1 MMLGAIVQRGWS
13 KLARNAPR
21 VVSIMLGTLVAAE
34 LGHTALVLSPL
45 VGVGS
50 LEAKPGGAEGL
61 HDQIRPGR
69 VDAGRIIEAHLFG
82 DEAKNIPAEP
92 ASDADAPPTS
102 ASLRLTGTIAAAD
115 PKRGTAIISDA
126 GKSAVYL
133 IGADVGGASVYAV
146 YVDRVILNRGGQL
159 ESLLMPHSATTGAGS
174 AQYADKNSGVGKTA
188 VPADSIADGKRGLAD
203 VMRVGASVG
212 NDTGQVRGF
221 HIYPGKDRS
230 AFTDAGLHG
239 GDLVVA
245 VNGVSVLEENRRDGR
260 DTFSAV
266 ENADRATMT
275 IERFGRTTDVTIDV
289 AQAGTSEG
297 ATPTNVV
304 QGATSVP

>member
-13 KLARNAPR
+13 KLPRNVPR

-34 LGHTALVLSPL
+34 LGRTALVLSPL
-45 VGVGS
+45 IGVGS
-50 LEAKPGGAEGL
+50 LEAQSGAAEGF
-61 HDQIRPGR
+61 DKQIRPGR
-69 VDAGRIIEAHLFG
+69 VDPGKIMEAHLFG
-82 DEAKNIPAEP
+82 DLAKNIPA

-102 ASLRLTGTIAAAD
+102 ASLRLTGTIAAVN
-115 PKRGTAIISDA
+115 PKRGTAIINDA

-133 IGADVGGASVYAV
+133 VGADVGGASIYAV
-146 YVDRVILNRGGQL
+146 YVDRVILNRGGKL
-159 ESLLMPHSATTGAGS
+159 ESLFMPHSATTAAGS

-188 VPADSIADGKRGLAD
+188 APADSIVDSKRGLAD
-203 VMRVGASVG
+203 VVRVGASVG

-245 VNGVSVLEENRRDGR
+245 VNGVSVLEQNRRDGR
-260 DTFSAV
+260 EAFNAV
-266 ENADRATMT
+266 GNADRATMT

-289 AQAGTSEG
+289 AQAGTSAG

-304 QGATSVP
+304 QDATSVP